1 MEVVAGGYDEN
12 PAPEPGTGKKRGRP
26 ARGKELCLL
35 DRFAAYEE
43 ETLAFLIHG
52 VPFDNNEAES
62 DLRMMKTRQKI
73 SGFFRGIAW
82 AKGFAKV
89 RSVIATARKRKV
101 DVYGVL
107 KKLFEDPAGA
117 EEMLFGT

>member
-1 MEVVAGGYDEN
+1 METVAAGYDEN
-12 PAPEPGTGKKRGRP
+12 PEPPPAPGNNKGRP

-43 ETLAFLIHG
+43 ETLAFLLHG
-52 VPFDNNEAES
+52 VPFDNNEAER

-73 SGFFRGIAW
+73 SGCFRSLEW

-89 RSVIATARKRKV
+89 RSVIATARKKSV
-101 DVYGVL
+101 DVYPL
-107 KKLFEDPAGA
+107 LQNLFTDPVKA
-117 EEMLFGT
+117 EEMLFAT